1 LLIFTRSLQR
11 RKIIIEN
18 TLTPSFQD
26 YLEIILKLSDDD
38 TKVRVTDI
46 AINLN
51 ISKASVT
58 QAIDTLIGQGYVSKE
73 KYGPVTLTRKG
84 TLEAMKIINIHKVI
98 REFLIKVLETDSD
111 VADKDA
117 CLMEHIISPQTIE
130 RMISYLEKGRFEISN
145 DLDLKET
152 KSFFNRKY

>member
-1 LLIFTRSLQR
+1 M
-11 RKIIIEN
+11 
-18 TLTPSFQD
+18 
-26 YLEIILKLSDDD
+26 
-38 TKVRVTDI
+38 
-46 AINLN
+46 
-51 ISKASVT
+51 T
-58 QAIDTLIGQGYVSKE
+58 QAVNTLIGQGYVSKE

-84 TLEAMKIINIHKVI
+84 MLEAMKIINIHKVI